1 MNIYVIVFAR
11 RPTTNDPATNEEAG
25 VVQNG
30 NGAGD
35 VKTEEMAT

>member
-1 MNIYVIVFAR
+1 MTIDVIVFAR
-11 RPTTNDPATNEEAG
+11 RPTTNDEAG

-35 VKTEEMAT
+35 AKTEEMT